1 LSLSWR
7 FFLFFYWRALH
18 FFFLTGAPYLYW
30 RALHLSLFWRFFL
43 FFYWGALHFFFNWR
57 ALPVLAT
64 LTFESFLAL
73 LTFQTFFGK
82 KMPWQQKY
90 HVFFFGLSRHGFLHF
105 RLYLQCLQL
114 LTRTN
119 LYLPTRTN
127 LYLRGPHMLHVRTC
141 CVKETYYISKETYYI
156 SKETYYTHYYIT
168 KETYYTQPAHMPHV
182 ELKRRH
188 LHETYMS
195 LFYFFLICLPVFFFL
210 CRQEPIFTCEG
221 RTCCTWSC
229 SCKTFALLLP
239 SLCKVCLCCE
249 CVADVLLMCCYCV
262 AIANVLLPLRCC
274 CPPCARCACVANVLL
289 MCCYC

>member
-1 LSLSWR
+1 M
-7 FFLFFYWRALH
+7 ATKIPC
-18 FFFLTGAPYLYW
+18 FFFWLVKTWLSTFQTLLAVLAVADTNQSLLADTNQSLLE
-30 RALHLSLFWRFFL
+30 RAAHVARAHMCFCL
-43 FFYWGALHFFFNWR
+43 FFFNLCCVAR
-57 ALPVLAT
+57 A
-64 LTFESFLAL
+64 
-73 LTFQTFFGK
+73 
-82 KMPWQQKY
+82 
-90 HVFFFGLSRHGFLHF
+90 
-105 RLYLQCLQL
+105 
-114 LTRTN
+114 
-119 LYLPTRTN
+119 
-127 LYLRGPHMLHVRTC
+127 HML
-141 CVKETYYISKETYYI
+141 
-156 SKETYYTHYYIT
+156 
-168 KETYYTQPAHMPHV
+168 HV